1 MEINQVVVFM
11 LSIVVIG
18 SLNMDMVVRTK
29 RAPEAGETLFGQ
41 EFALSPGGKGANQ
54 AVAAARLGAEV
65 TMIGRV
71 GRDSFGS
78 GLLEVMSQEQVHT
91 GYITQSESQAT
102 GVASIVVDGEGE
114 NRIIVVPGAN
124 VEMKPA
130 DIEALEPV
138 IRQAGIVVMQLET
151 DLTMVEA
158 AAAVASRHGIP
169 VILNPAPA
177 QPLGDELL
185 HHVTYLTPN
194 ETEAGILAGIS
205 VESVDDAERAAR
217 ILLQK
222 GVQHIIVTLGS
233 KGALIVNAAG
243 SLHVP
248 GFPVQAVDTVAAG
261 DSFNGALAWQ
271 LTRGKTL
278 DEAVRFANAVGA
290 LAVGKAGAIPSL
302 PRLQEVKQFLQE
314 AADAEPGAQ

>member
-1 MEINQVVVFM
+1 M

>member
-1 MEINQVVVFM
+1 M
-11 LSIVVIG
+11 SIVVIG
-18 SLNMDMVVRTK
+18 SLNMDMVVRAE

-41 EFALSPGGKGANQ
+41 GFALSPGGKGANQ
-54 AVAAARLGAEV
+54 AVAAARLGADV

-71 GRDSFGS
+71 GKDAFGN
-78 GLLEVMSQEQVHT
+78 GLLEIMQQEQIHT
-91 GYITQSESQAT
+91 EYISRSESQAT
-102 GVASIVVDGEGE
+102 GVASIVVDGAGE

-124 VEMKPA
+124 VEMTPE
-130 DIEALEPV
+130 DIEALEFV
-138 IRQAGIVVMQLET
+138 IAQARIVVMQLET
-151 DLTMVEA
+151 DLAMCGA
-158 AAAVASRHGIP
+158 AAAIASRHGIP

-177 QPLGDELL
+177 RPLGDELL
-185 HHVTYLTPN
+185 RHVTYLTPN
-194 ETEAGILAGIS
+194 ETEAGILAGIT
-205 VESVDDAERAAR
+205 VESIDDAERAAR

-248 GFPVQAVDTVAAG
+248 GFPVHAVDTVAAG

-290 LAVGKAGAIPSL
+290 LAVGKAGAISSL
-302 PRLQEVKQFLQE
+302 PRLDEVEQFLQQ
-314 AADAEPGAQ
+314 AADAERGEQ

>member
-1 MEINQVVVFM
+1 MG
-11 LSIVVIG
+11 IVVIG
-18 SLNMDMVVRTK
+18 SLNMDMVVRAE

-41 EFALSPGGKGANQ
+41 AFALSPGGKGANQ

-71 GRDSFGS
+71 GKDSFGS
-78 GLLEVMSQEQVHT
+78 GLLEVMKQEQIQT
-91 GYITQSESQAT
+91 DYILMSESEST
-102 GVASIVVDGEGE
+102 GVASIVVDGAGE

-124 VEMKPA
+124 LEMKPE
-130 DIEALEPV
+130 DIAALEAV
-138 IRQAGIVVMQLET
+138 IREAGIVVMQLEM
-151 DLTMVEA
+151 DLEMCEA
-158 AAAVASRHGIP
+158 AAAIAFRHGIP

-177 QPLGDELL
+177 RALRSELL
-185 HHVTYLTPN
+185 QHVTYLTPN

-205 VESVDDAERAAR
+205 VESIDDAERAAR
-217 ILLQK
+217 LLLLK
-222 GVQHIIVTLGS
+222 GVRHVIVTLGS

-290 LAVGKAGAIPSL
+290 LAVGKTGAIPSL
-302 PRLQEVKQFLQE
+302 PRLEEVKRFLRE
-314 AADAEPGAQ
+314 AAEAEPGTEE